1 MPWRLSS
8 PSLHCHIPTAGRTSW
23 VPRKKMF
30 TILRNRKSAAAC
42 RSTIVDL
49 KAELASVQAQLL
61 QMLRGGA
68 CVPATKGVAGR
79 PMDLSGDG
87 KPDAYGYDTTG
98 E

>member
-1 MPWRLSS
+1 
-8 PSLHCHIPTAGRTSW
+8 